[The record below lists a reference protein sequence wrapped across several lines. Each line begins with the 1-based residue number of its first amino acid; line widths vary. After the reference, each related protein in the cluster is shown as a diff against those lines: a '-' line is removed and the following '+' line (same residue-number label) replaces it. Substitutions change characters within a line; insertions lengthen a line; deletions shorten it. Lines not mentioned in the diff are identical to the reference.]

1 MEVTVTRKGK
11 AAALTER
18 ARQWQRRGEGKGG
31 QQHLEDAKEGLLKR
45 QGYPP
50 GSEAGLS
57 STIL

>member
-1 MEVTVTRKGK
+1 VTRKGK